1 MSQLDV
7 RNIGIPVD
15 TGGVDGLEQVNGRPG
30 VVDVQPP
37 AVEEARGLRPPAEV
51 RADAVRD
58 AGPMNNELRGA
69 AHPERE
75 SVWSRIGRW
84 FREGSL
90 HRAGLPEVVTAQMPD
105 GSPVN
110 FSGDSL
116 ASMIKS
122 LPRLDRAEARAGLPG
137 LLEARMRH
145 GHELLG
151 NILAGQVLDAPSIS
165 DVSDIMLYIDARA
178 HSTGNVFEAGS
189 YSIEDPQGRLAA
201 YLNRCPEKYFR
212 SSSHL
217 NAMQSVDL
225 PEGHTNTHR
234 GIDLPSGRNGA
245 LYGHAT
251 VLFGVIPGENGSPRR
266 LFLKAESH
274 GCRLNTLSQAD
285 KSAGSDGVAE
295 RPWRASD
302 IGNMFSHGL
311 SFIATRGKGSVA
323 GSRKERIPD
332 SVQTA
337 YKALLENVKGDAY
350 LTAALGRGRPLDK
363 SSGIHVM
370 LDNMRDVLIDPGGKS
385 REELVE
391 LFQPVRQ
398 AMGRLT
404 DASHLDVRI
413 GNEMVF
419 SSAELLGTVQMHAA
433 DVQAVDRYLGI
444 VD

>member
-1 MSQLDV
+1 
-7 RNIGIPVD
+7 
-15 TGGVDGLEQVNGRPG
+15 
-30 VVDVQPP
+30 
-37 AVEEARGLRPPAEV
+37 
-51 RADAVRD
+51 
-58 AGPMNNELRGA
+58 
-69 AHPERE
+69 
-75 SVWSRIGRW
+75 
-84 FREGSL
+84 
-90 HRAGLPEVVTAQMPD
+90 
-105 GSPVN
+105 
-110 FSGDSL
+110 
-116 ASMIKS
+116 
-122 LPRLDRAEARAGLPG
+122 
-137 LLEARMRH
+137 
-145 GHELLG
+145 
-151 NILAGQVLDAPSIS
+151 
-165 DVSDIMLYIDARA
+165 
-178 HSTGNVFEAGS
+178 
-189 YSIEDPQGRLAA
+189 
-201 YLNRCPEKYFR
+201 
-212 SSSHL
+212 
-217 NAMQSVDL
+217 
-225 PEGHTNTHR
+225 
-234 GIDLPSGRNGA
+234 
-245 LYGHAT
+245 
-251 VLFGVIPGENGSPRR
+251 VLFGVIPGENGAPRR

-285 KSAGSDGVAE
+285 KSAGSDGVSE

-404 DASHLDVRI
+404 EASHLDVRI